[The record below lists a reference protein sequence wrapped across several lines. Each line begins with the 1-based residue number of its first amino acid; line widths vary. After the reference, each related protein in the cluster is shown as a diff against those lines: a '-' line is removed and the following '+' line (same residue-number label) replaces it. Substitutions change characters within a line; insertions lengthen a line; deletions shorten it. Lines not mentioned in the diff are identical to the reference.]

1 MTEPVRPDPYPDQ
14 RSPHP
19 PLFHSPWV
27 IFWVAFPLRVAV
39 ILIGHTYRIRTIG
52 ENFDF
57 GFEAGRIARSLVTG
71 HGYGNPFNGM
81 SGPTAM
87 EPPLYPLLL
96 AAAFKLF
103 GVYTHAAAI
112 AVMVADSAFSALV
125 VPAIYEIAQRCFDAR
140 GIARRHSTAAAPV
153 ALWSAWVWAV
163 YPPALQY
170 AVHWIWEMSLTVC
183 LFSWALVV
191 TLRLRGVGE
200 TKPAG
205 TGEPGDGTAARNAPL
220 LWFVLGVLWGLVSL
234 SNSSLLLCLPASM
247 VWVFWPQLRAGGL
260 RRWAVWRSALAG
272 AALTTIAFCAVLAPW
287 VVRNER
293 VMHAFIP
300 ARSNFGLELYNST
313 LPSYDAFPWGAVL
326 PLWPGD
332 PVFQQYVRMGEIKF
346 SHMRQ
351 RQAIANI
358 RSEPG
363 QIARWTLD
371 RFLFFWEG
379 MPHAANGRPM
389 LEFLRQFSYSFIS
402 ACGLLGL
409 ALMLRRRLEG
419 AGLFALV
426 FVLAPL
432 VYYFVTMQSRFRHP
446 IEPLIAILGV
456 YLFRSTEK
464 SERRA

>member
-1 MTEPVRPDPYPDQ
+1 M
-14 RSPHP
+14 
-19 PLFHSPWV
+19 
-27 IFWVAFPLRVAV
+27 
-39 ILIGHTYRIRTIG
+39 
-52 ENFDF
+52 
-57 GFEAGRIARSLVTG
+57 
-71 HGYGNPFNGM
+71 
-81 SGPTAM
+81 
-87 EPPLYPLLL
+87 
-96 AAAFKLF
+96 
-103 GVYTHAAAI
+103 
-112 AVMVADSAFSALV
+112 
-125 VPAIYEIAQRCFDAR
+125 
-140 GIARRHSTAAAPV
+140 
-153 ALWSAWVWAV
+153 
-163 YPPALQY
+163 
-170 AVHWIWEMSLTVC
+170 
-183 LFSWALVV
+183 
-191 TLRLRGVGE
+191 
-200 TKPAG
+200 
-205 TGEPGDGTAARNAPL
+205 
-220 LWFVLGVLWGLVSL
+220 
-234 SNSSLLLCLPASM
+234 
-247 VWVFWPQLRAGGL
+247 
-260 RRWAVWRSALAG
+260 
-272 AALTTIAFCAVLAPW
+272 TTIAFCAVLAPW

-464 SERRA
+464 SGRRV